1 MTIMALHV
9 HFQRA
14 VAALVLGA
22 AFASGIARAQQAP
35 AGSFL
40 VTNVRLFDGERTLPN
55 THVAA
60 TSGIIRAVG
69 GDPAAWRDLPTIDGT
84 GLTLVPGIIDAHV
97 HLSGTEDL
105 RQALR
110 FGVTTVF
117 DMASIAVFPRE
128 MAAIRARASAS
139 TDMSD
144 VRSAGFPATSPSGH
158 GTEYGMPIPR
168 FSPSMDAREFVS
180 KRRAE
185 GSDYLKIMLNGVR
198 SARRGVSNLD
208 ESQVRNLVDAA
219 HAEGMLAVAH
229 VETLQ
234 DVEIA
239 LAAGID
245 GLAHTWRQG
254 GASRDVA
261 RRLAE
266 QKVFVIPTLAVPDGF
281 LPESRAS
288 LLADP
293 RFQGVLT
300 NPIKQHLGRD
310 FVNDAPPRS
319 GQRASVDAHL
329 ARVRSL
335 HEAGVK
341 LLIGSDAGSRQPT
354 AHGIG
359 VHREIELLAMAG
371 LKPSEILAAATANA
385 ADAFRLADRGRIAP
399 GLRADMILIRGDPTA
414 DVLTIRD
421 IVRVWKSGVEVDR
434 AAR

>member
-1 MTIMALHV
+1 
-9 HFQRA
+9 
-14 VAALVLGA
+14 
-22 AFASGIARAQQAP
+22 
-35 AGSFL
+35 
-40 VTNVRLFDGERTLPN
+40 
-55 THVAA
+55 
-60 TSGIIRAVG
+60 
-69 GDPAAWRDLPTIDGT
+69 
-84 GLTLVPGIIDAHV
+84 
-97 HLSGTEDL
+97 
-105 RQALR
+105 
-110 FGVTTVF
+110 
-117 DMASIAVFPRE
+117 
-128 MAAIRARASAS
+128 
-139 TDMSD
+139 
-144 VRSAGFPATSPSGH
+144 
-158 GTEYGMPIPR
+158 
-168 FSPSMDAREFVS
+168 
-180 KRRAE
+180 
-185 GSDYLKIMLNGVR
+185 
-198 SARRGVSNLD
+198 
-208 ESQVRNLVDAA
+208 
-219 HAEGMLAVAH
+219 
-229 VETLQ
+229 
-234 DVEIA
+234 
-239 LAAGID
+239 
-245 GLAHTWRQG
+245 
-254 GASRDVA
+254 
-261 RRLAE
+261 
-266 QKVFVIPTLAVPDGF
+266 VFVIPTLAVPDGF